1 MSDPRRTLRRPVITE
16 RASLLQ
22 ERSNKYVFEVR
33 GNANKVEIGRAV
45 EEIFDVKVLG
55 VNTMSVRGKV
65 KRLGRFQG
73 RRASWKKAI
82 VTLAQGQSIDYFE
95 GV

>member
-1 MSDPRRTLRRPVITE
+1 MSGPRGTLRRPVITE
-16 RASLLQ
+16 RATLLQ
-22 ERSNKYVFEVR
+22 DQSNKYLFEVR
-33 GNANKVEIGRAV
+33 GDANKVEIRQAV
-45 EEIFDVKVLG
+45 EEMFDVKVLG

-82 VTLAQGQSIDYFE
+82 VTLAQGHSIDYFE